1 MGDLSLKCKTINFL
15 QNKIGEN
22 LNDLGYDDAFLDT
35 TWKTQSMEEI
45 TDKLDII
52 KIKNLNS
59 AQSNVKEMRKQAQT
73 GRRYLQ

>member
-1 MGDLSLKCKTINFL
+1 MTLDMMML
-15 QNKIGEN
+15 
-22 LNDLGYDDAFLDT
+22 LDT
-35 TWKTQSMEEI
+35 TWKILQSIEEI

-59 AQSNVKEMRKQAQT
+59 AKKKTNVKEMRKQAQT